1 MEDLTSARILARFK
15 SETGELV
22 GSPFDL
28 PLDTSP
34 EKLQLVCHAILQQV
48 KVYFNCKGPVGK
60 LKN

>member
-1 MEDLTSARILARFK
+1 MEDLKSARILAQFK

-34 EKLQLVCHAILQQV
+34 EKLQLVCRAILQQV
-48 KVYFNCKGPVGK
+48 
-60 LKN
+60 